1 MTAQQI
7 TFVRGC
13 LPAALAAGAV
23 FNMNPTVILAQAAF
37 ESGWG
42 SSTLCTG
49 SRNFF
54 GLTAYGCS
62 NAYWHGGKTT
72 VKAADYVLD
81 FRRYDT
87 VQNSFLD
94 FARLIR
100 NNYRRAWL
108 LSNDPDAYA
117 KEIAYSPYISELNGD
132 DREAYHHSIAS
143 ICRTVQAIVA
153 LIGDT
158 APADMHTPGTG
169 GHTPGTGGHTPGTG
183 GQTPPLLT
191 HVTY

>member
-7 TFVRGC
+7 SFVKNS
-13 LPAALAAGAV
+13 LQAAVSAGAS

-42 SSTLCTG
+42 TSNLAVKHN
-49 SRNFF
+49 NFF
-54 GLTAYGCS
+54 GLTAYGAS

-72 VKAADYVLD
+72 VKASSYPLN

-87 VQNSFLD
+87 RENSFLD

-100 NNYRRAWL
+100 NNYRSAWQV
-108 LSNDPDAYA
+108 SNNPQAYA

-132 DREAYHHSIAS
+132 NRETYRHSI
-143 ICRTVQAIVA
+143 IQITQTIQAVMA
-153 LIGDT
+153 LIGE
-158 APADMHTPGTG
+158 
-169 GHTPGTGGHTPGTG
+169 
-183 GQTPPLLT
+183 
-191 HVTY
+191 